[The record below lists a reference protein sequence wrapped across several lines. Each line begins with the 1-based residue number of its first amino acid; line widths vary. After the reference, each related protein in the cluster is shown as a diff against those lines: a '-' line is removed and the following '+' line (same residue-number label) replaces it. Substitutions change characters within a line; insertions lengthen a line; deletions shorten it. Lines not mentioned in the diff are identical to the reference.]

1 MQVLDTLGELTPK
14 NAGASVR
21 ENPTTFHSSDLTDSA
36 PSSNDIQS
44 RYSQASVS
52 EPNLPLTLWTYQAG
66 LQVPQG
72 DKPAGL
78 DFQGLAAFFE
88 LHPKLPNGCQ
98 QTLDCLPN
106 E

>member
-1 MQVLDTLGELTPK
+1 MQFLDTLGELAPK
-14 NAGASVR
+14 NVGASVR
-21 ENPTTFHSSDLTDSA
+21 ENPTTSHSSDLTDTA

-44 RYSQASVS
+44 QYSQASAS
-52 EPNLPLTLWTYQAG
+52 EPNLPLSPRTYQAG
-66 LQVPQG
+66 LQDPQD

-78 DFQGLAAFFE
+78 DFQELAAFFE
-88 LHPKLPNGCQ
+88 LHPKSPNDCR